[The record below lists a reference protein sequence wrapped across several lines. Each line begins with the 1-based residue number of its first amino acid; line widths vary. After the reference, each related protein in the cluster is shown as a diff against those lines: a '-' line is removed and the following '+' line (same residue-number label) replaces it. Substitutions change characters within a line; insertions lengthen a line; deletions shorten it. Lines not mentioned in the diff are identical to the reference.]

1 MATSS
6 LTRARDKATGES
18 GGAFGL
24 DSRIRVSGENVVN
37 KTRRHVDASCYGSG
51 GERQS
56 STP

>member
-24 DSRIRVSGENVVN
+24 DSRIRVSKIGLVG
-37 KTRRHVDASCYGSG
+37 KTW
-51 GERQS
+51 
-56 STP
+56 